1 MLPRVRAVEVEQ
13 ATAQAVEAGLPQTLA
28 RRAALMPELFSVL
41 DVVEVSLATEASVR
55 LVSEV
60 YFALDDILELGWL
73 RARVIELARDN
84 RWQALSRIALREDL
98 YALEAQLTAQIV
110 RHGSDGEEAN
120 RRIEA
125 WQAQCLGGRAL

>member
-1 MLPRVRAVEVEQ
+1 M
-13 ATAQAVEAGLPQTLA
+13 
-28 RRAALMPELFSVL
+28 
-41 DVVEVSLATEASVR
+41 
-55 LVSEV
+55 
-60 YFALDDILELGWL
+60 

-125 WQAQCLGGRAL
+125 WQAQNASAVERFKQVIVDVMAGPTPDFPMLTVIMNELRTLGNAR